1 MLGRI
6 LAWIATVAG
15 LTLIVVLVTGGFRFQ
30 VGPLRV
36 SAHGV
41 VPSLLLMALT
51 GGALLWWGHGR
62 ARDALAGITTDI
74 TRHALA
80 IAIASAAA
88 IGSVGVGFGTFAA
101 SAADPS
107 AYVSHSVLIGSGRLT
122 MDEPLAR
129 AVDWHEAT
137 WTFTPL
143 GYRPGRTPG
152 TLVPGYPLGLPLV
165 MAAARRVAG
174 EVGPFLVGPALAA
187 LAVLAAYAI
196 AARWADAR
204 AGAIAAVLLASSPIV
219 QFQTVQPMSDVPA
232 MAWWTLAVACATR
245 RTLWASTG
253 AGALAGLAVL
263 TRPSLAP
270 LGALA
275 AAVALGWPRT
285 APASSFDVRRL
296 AAYLAGA
303 APGALVLAALQR
315 HLYGSPL
322 QSGYGDISEFF
333 ALANIWPN
341 IGDYTRRL
349 LAGEGPALTLAA
361 AALGMLAIG
370 RRRGPPDPAAALVK
384 LAALAAALV
393 LAVYLP
399 YGVFPDWG
407 SLRFLMPVLP
417 LAFAALG
424 ASVSA
429 ALHRAAVPVRGVALL
444 ASLTLLVS
452 LNVTHAARQSVY
464 VVRDY
469 EARYRT
475 TGRYLEASM
484 PRDTV
489 IVTSQQSGSAHYYTG
504 LPIVRWDLL
513 AVDLDTAIARLR
525 ALGRHPVLV
534 VEDWEKPV
542 LRQRFPGATASLDW
556 PPRAEAGQTTRVG
569 VWDPADR
576 AAPPAS
582 IVTKRLP

>member
-1 MLGRI
+1 MAGRV
-6 LAWIATVAG
+6 LAWIATAAG
-15 LTLIVVLVTGGFRFQ
+15 LMLIVVLVTGGFRFE
-30 VGPLRV
+30 VGPVRV

-41 VPSLLLMALT
+41 VPPLLVMALT

-62 ARDALAGITTDI
+62 ARDAFAGITTDI
-74 TRHALA
+74 SNHALTVAIVSALA
-80 IAIASAAA
+80 IA
-88 IGSVGVGFGTFAA
+88 GVGVGFGTFAA
-101 SAADPS
+101 SSADPS
-107 AYVSHSVLIGSGRLT
+107 AYVSHSALIDSGRLT
-122 MDEPLAR
+122 IDEPLAR

-137 WTFTPL
+137 WTFAPL

-196 AARWADAR
+196 AARCGEAR

-270 LGALA
+270 LGALV

-285 APASSFDVRRL
+285 GSASSFDLRRL
-296 AAYLAGA
+296 VACLAGA

-315 HLYGSPL
+315 YLYGSPL

-349 LAGEGPALTLAA
+349 LAGEGPALMLAA
-361 AALGMLAIG
+361 AALGTLVIG
-370 RRRGPPDPAAALVK
+370 RRRGPSEPAAALVK

-407 SLRFLMPVLP
+407 SLRFLMPALP

-424 ASVSA
+424 TLVSA
-429 ALHRAAVPVRGVALL
+429 ALDRVPLPVRGVALL

-452 LNVTHAARQSVY
+452 LNVTHAAQQSAY
-464 VVRDY
+464 ALRDF

-475 TGRYLEASM
+475 VGLYLAASQS
-484 PRDTV
+484 PDTV
-489 IVTSQQSGSAHYYTG
+489 ILTSQESGSAYFYTG

-576 AAPPAS
+576 SSLPAP
-582 IVTKRLP
+582 IVTDHLP